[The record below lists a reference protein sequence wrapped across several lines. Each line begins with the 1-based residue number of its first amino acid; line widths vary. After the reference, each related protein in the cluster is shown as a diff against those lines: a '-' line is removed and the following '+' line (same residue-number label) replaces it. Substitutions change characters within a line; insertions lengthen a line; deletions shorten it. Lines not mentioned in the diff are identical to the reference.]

1 METEFKSQL
10 CSDHHCLALGKLLT
24 NSVFQVPICIMGIIV
39 VVVSSKGCIEHLE
52 QCIAQY

>member
-24 NSVFQVPICIMGIIV
+24 NSVFQFPICIMGIIV
-39 VVVSSKGCIEHLE
+39 VVSSKGCIKHLE
-52 QCIAQY
+52 QYIAQY